1 MSKPLFS
8 IIPVYNAENTLDKCL
23 ESITVQTCNEWEY
36 ILVDDDGSADM
47 SRAICDGYTGKDYR
61 FRGVLY

>member
-47 SRAICDGYTGKDYR
+47 SGAIYDGYTGKDYR